1 MRKRALPASQGM
13 FVIAE
18 AGVNHNG
25 SLDLAGQLVDAAADA
40 GADAVKFQTFRAED
54 LATAHAPKAAYQAT
68 TTGTKESQ
76 LHMLKKLELS
86 RSAHRVLIA
95 QCRRRG
101 IAFMSSA
108 FDASSLRLLTHTLR
122 LPVLKIPSG
131 EITNGPLLL
140 QAARSGRRI
149 ILSTGMSTLADIEA
163 ALGVLAFG
171 LTGSKLPPSR
181 AGFAAAYRSP
191 AGQKRLRDKVVVL
204 HCVTDYPTRFEDVN
218 LRAMETLRAT
228 FGLPVGL
235 SDHSLGTAIPIA
247 AAALGARVIE
257 KHLTLDRTLPGPDH
271 RASLDPQQFSDMVAG
286 IRQVERSLGDGFKRP
301 TAAELRNVLAARKSI
316 VAARSIARG
325 ERYSGHNLAAKR
337 PGGGRP
343 PLEYWELLGRR
354 APQRFRKDEP
364 IQ

>member
-1 MRKRALPASQGM
+1 MRSAPRIY
-13 FVIAE
+13 VIAE

-25 SLDLAGQLVDAAADA
+25 SLELARRLVDAAAAA

-54 LATAHAPKAAYQAT
+54 LATGRAPKAAYQSR
-68 TTGTKESQ
+68 TTGARESQ
-76 LHMLKKLELS
+76 LDMLKKLELS
-86 RSAHRVLIA
+86 RPAHRALIA
-95 QCRRRG
+95 HCRRRG
-101 IAFMSSA
+101 IAFMSSP
-108 FDASSLRLLTHTLR
+108 FDVSSLRLLARTFG

-140 QAARSGRRI
+140 EAGRSGRRI
-149 ILSTGMSTLADIEA
+149 ILSTGMATLADIEA

-171 LTGSKLPPSR
+171 LADSTVRPSR
-181 AGFAAAYRSP
+181 AAFAAAYRSP

-204 HCVTDYPTRFEDVN
+204 HCVTDYPTRFQDVN

-235 SDHSLGTAIPIA
+235 SDHSLGIAIPIA

-257 KHLTLDRTLPGPDH
+257 KHLTLDRALPGPDQ
-271 RASLDPQQFSDMVAG
+271 RASLDPRQFSDMVTG
-286 IRQVERSLGDGFKRP
+286 IRQVERGLGHGFKLP
-301 TAAELRNVLAARKSI
+301 TASEVGNVLAARKSL

-325 ERYSGHNLAAKR
+325 ERYSARNLAAKR

-343 PLEYWELLGRR
+343 PLEYWELLGAR
-354 APQRFRKDEP
+354 APRPYRKDEP
-364 IQ
+364 VQ